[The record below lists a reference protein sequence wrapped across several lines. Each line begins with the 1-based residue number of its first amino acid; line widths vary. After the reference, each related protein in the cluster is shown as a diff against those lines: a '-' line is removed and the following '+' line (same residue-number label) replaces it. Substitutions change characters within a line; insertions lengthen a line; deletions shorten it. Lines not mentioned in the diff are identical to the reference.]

1 MSARSRP
8 PTDEPTEVYDSQP
21 RRSKQPTAQGA
32 APAPRPRTPTARR
45 REALGE
51 RVEESATRPSAS
63 GSIEQATPT
72 EVVRHDRS
80 EPIRV
85 ISMKTP
91 ADLEPKQAAKLPVV
105 KLRSLADVTQSQPGL
120 ALGRLAPPRDP
131 KEVRARRLRDYV
143 IWGSVVVM
151 LTCVVMLAIWFL
163 ARR

>member
-8 PTDEPTEVYDSQP
+8 PTDDDTQTSVYDSQNL
-21 RRSKQPTAQGA
+21 RSKKPTARGTP
-32 APAPRPRTPTARR
+32 PAPRARTPTARR
-45 REALGE
+45 REAL
-51 RVEESATRPSAS
+51 
-63 GSIEQATPT
+63 EQATPT
-72 EVVRHDRS
+72 EIQPRFDRS

-91 ADLEPKQAAKLPVV
+91 ADLEPKAQAKLPVV
-105 KLRSLADVTQSQPGL
+105 KLRALSDVTQSQPGL

-151 LTCVVMLAIWFL
+151 LTCIVMLAIWFL